1 MNVYRRLSRWYRDKP
16 RHAKA
21 CDSRR
26 SLTRRADAHDLALYD
41 IVILTDAA
49 GWPSCGFALSTDH
62 YRRVPALGR
71 GWLVALYMSRFRG
84 QRGRVH
90 CMSPLLAQSGHAILH
105 RTCPLSG
112 VKRTWLIGA
121 HMSACDPK
129 RTSLDARDYIELD
142 EHAQFIVA
150 TACARARVGGFHL
163 SFTQAASG
171 KPRFPVSTTAAAS
184 WP

>member
-71 GWLVALYMSRFRG
+71 GWLVAL
-84 QRGRVH
+84 
-90 CMSPLLAQSGHAILH
+90 
-105 RTCPLSG
+105 
-112 VKRTWLIGA
+112 
-121 HMSACDPK
+121 HMSCK
-129 RTSLDARDYIELD
+129 RPVHLHWRNTERGLLSL
-142 EHAQFIVA
+142 
-150 TACARARVGGFHL
+150 TGGHF
-163 SFTQAASG
+163 
-171 KPRFPVSTTAAAS
+171 
-184 WP
+184 

>member
-41 IVILTDAA
+41 IAILTDAA

-71 GWLVALYMSRFRG
+71 GWLIALHVSAFGGKADMTLCGNLLSR
-84 QRGRVH
+84 
-90 CMSPLLAQSGHAILH
+90 SLL
-105 RTCPLSG
+105 G
-112 VKRTWLIGA
+112 VKRTRFLRCKCLLMTQSRHLA
-121 HMSACDPK
+121 SA
-129 RTSLDARDYIELD
+129 
-142 EHAQFIVA
+142 
-150 TACARARVGGFHL
+150 ARAVLSECCAYATIRFGVMRKQLRRGETLQSGL
-163 SFTQAASG
+163 SFIKQCD
-171 KPRFPVSTTAAAS
+171 R
-184 WP
+184 